1 MTMSI
6 RLLSTLALALVAA
19 SAAPASAASPEAHY
33 TLADFDKVP
42 KIDTHM
48 HLHNPEATFVEAA
61 RAQKF
66 KVLTINVD
74 YPDFPPLDEQFRVA
88 VALHTVFPAT
98 VAFVGTFPVADFES
112 PGWVERT
119 ERRIDAAMAAGAVG
133 IKVWKNVGMSQRDAQ
148 GKLLMLDD
156 PRLKPVFDYMEAK
169 GITLL
174 DHQGEPYNCWL
185 PLDKMSVNNDREYFK
200 AHPQYHM
207 FLHPEMPSWEDQ
219 MAARDRMLD
228 AHPKLHFVGM
238 HMASLERSVDEL
250 AAFLDRYPGAT
261 VDIAARIGQIQ
272 SQSQQDREKVRR
284 FFVKYQDRLLYG
296 SDIEQEPKQAGAEMA
311 RETGRA
317 WREQWRW
324 FTSADTFKVADLD
337 KPVQG
342 LALPRGVIDKLY
354 HRNAERTFQG
364 GWGSPQ

>member
-1 MTMSI
+1 MARHLFTA
-6 RLLSTLALALVAA
+6 LVLALAAA
-19 SAAPASAASPEAHY
+19 RAGAQAEAHY
-33 TLADFDKVP
+33 TLADYDKVA
-42 KIDTHM
+42 KIDTHV
-48 HLHNPEATFVEAA
+48 HLHNPEGSFIEAA

-74 YPDFPPLDEQFRVA
+74 YPDFPPIDEQFRVA

-98 VAFVGTFPVADFES
+98 VAFAGTFPVADFET

-119 ERRIDAAMAAGAVG
+119 ERRIDAAMQAGAVG
-133 IKVWKNVGMSQRDAQ
+133 IKVWKNVGMSLRDAQ
-148 GKLLMLDD
+148 GRLVMLDD
-156 PRLKPVFDYMEAK
+156 ARLKPVFDYMEAK

-207 FLHPEMPSWEDQ
+207 YLHPEMPSWEDQ

-228 AHPKLHFVGM
+228 AHPGLHFVGM
-238 HMASLERSVDEL
+238 HMASLERDVGEL

-272 SQSQQDREKVRR
+272 SQSQHDREKVRR

-296 SDIEQEPKQAGAEMA
+296 TDVEQEPAQPGAEMA
-311 RETGRA
+311 RETAKA
-317 WREQWRW
+317 WRAQWRY
-324 FTSADTFKVADLD
+324 FTSAETFKVDDLD
-337 KPVQG
+337 GPVQG

-354 HRNAERTFQG
+354 HLNAERVFKG
-364 GWGSPQ
+364 AWGSSR

>member
-1 MTMSI
+1 MT
-6 RLLSTLALALVAA
+6 RTLLAALVLALGA
-19 SAAPASAASPEAHY
+19 SHAGAQAEAHY
-33 TLADFDKVP
+33 ALSDYARVP
-42 KIDTHM
+42 KIDAHM
-48 HLHNPEATFVEAA
+48 HLHNPEASFVEAA
-61 RAQKF
+61 RAQNF

-74 YPDFPPLDEQFRVA
+74 YPDFPSLDEQFRVA
-88 VALHTVFPAT
+88 GALHTVFPAT
-98 VAFVGTFPVADFES
+98 VAFAGAFPVTDFES
-112 PGWVERT
+112 PGWLERT

-133 IKVWKNVGMSQRDAQ
+133 IKVWKNVGMSLRDAQ
-148 GKLLMLDD
+148 GRLVMLDD

-207 FLHPEMPSWEDQ
+207 YLHPEMPSWEDQ

-250 AAFLDRYPGAT
+250 GAFLDRYPGAT
-261 VDIAARIGQIQ
+261 VDVAARIGQIQ
-272 SQSQQDREKVRR
+272 SQGQQDREKVRR
-284 FFVKYQDRLLYG
+284 FFVKYQDRLLYAT
-296 SDIEQEPKQAGAEMA
+296 DIEQEPKQPGAEMA
-311 RETGRA
+311 REAEKA
-317 WREQWRW
+317 WREQWRY

-337 KPVQG
+337 KPVKG

-354 HRNAERTFQG
+354 HLNAERTYQG
-364 GWGSPQ
+364 GWGTSQ